1 MNSETKKD
9 DDALASEFRSKL
21 GSRLRFIEKE
31 FKNREEAADAA
42 GVAKSSFQRWVEARS
57 DPSFEGLSRL
67 CAATGFSLDWLATGE
82 GPMRIDEAP
91 PVPAIPPP
99 TAALPVDEALM
110 GRLLEGIVLL
120 YKELGQHIS
129 PMNMGQLQTRLYNEI
144 IADTDGPD
152 EYPGAVKARLG
163 QLRRELH
170 AAAAGQTS
178 SKRSA

>member
-1 MNSETKKD
+1 MNSE
-9 DDALASEFRSKL
+9 ALGHGFHNRLSEL
-21 GSRLRFIEKE
+21 IGSEEPFGWAKQVGIPSSTFARVWTEKTIPKSE
-31 FKNREEAADAA
+31 HLCRIAEYA
-42 GVAKSSFQRWVEARS
+42 GV
-57 DPSFEGLSRL
+57 
-67 CAATGFSLDWLATGE
+67 TLDWLIAGK

-91 PVPAIPPP
+91 PVPAIPLP
-99 TAALPVDEALM
+99 TAAPPVDEALM